1 MTSMPEMWA
10 AWLAAGERDVLERW
24 RPGRPAAEP
33 PPEDEEFYL
42 VERGGEAAGVGAT
55 AQDAMDDYIQLLCD
69 VLADPEAAA
78 RTFAQGP
85 WTSAEEMLLADC
97 TGVRVRK
104 LGNSHTA

>member
-10 AWLAAGERDVLERW
+10 AWLAAGERDVLDRW
-24 RPGRPAAEP
+24 RPAAPARESV
-33 PPEDEEFYL
+33 DDDVFYL

-85 WTSAEEMLLADC
+85 WTSAEEMLLAHC

-104 LGNSHTA
+104 LGASQTA